1 MKYATKTN
9 NKTVLLAIVAVFAMI
24 AAGAA
29 VVMASSEDVEAA
41 NVTFTEIPGDKKIV
55 DSGNYF
61 VNEAM
66 TLTGEKNIK
75 ISVYIAAA
83 VELIIDSD
91 TMTVDVYF
99 ADSAAKEE
107 VTTDSPKIATA
118 LVSDG
123 ALTATITNF
132 GPEGKAITLA
142 GDADVITVTPADG
155 IAINTDGITYDGA
168 LFTLAS
174 GVATYTSYPASTYG
188 LKADDVLI
196 VKSGNTTVSCGN
208 SIVKLEGYGDELLFS
223 SVEGVTF
230 TYEENE
236 VVASGVIATGEL
248 YVSTGFM
255 KVAEG
260 KTLGYAILDDA
271 VITGVTTTPVAL
283 DAGILAI
290 PAGQEVTNV
299 PKIIPSEPEDIE
311 FGVIMGDFVHPDK
324 NPKIAQDLTINSGA
338 LLTVP
343 AKSTFTY
350 GNKNIAGLTIT
361 MMDVSAIDI
370 WGTVKGVAGP
380 NGAYPE
386 IESDVDEPV
395 LLSERYVKVRAGAE
409 ITGIRGH
416 DDNVICLEAPAIE
429 DDSDLY
435 GISGTLTSN
444 TTVTNAEIPAGKI
457 LTIPAGITLTV
468 TEMLVINSD
477 LGMVINGTLVIADGA
492 MLASN
497 AGAEDGE
504 IILGET
510 GTIVN
515 NGIIAKYN
523 PVVIADEDGCSVTFS
538 GIDGLVFD
546 TIDLLLTYDIGVSGN
561 LTPLAGSNG
570 SMVVFDGVIFNGD
583 ITIGKDVFAIIDD
596 DCLLSEYTMVVDG
609 ILDIGVEADL
619 VLDAGSTL
627 TVNGYIVTAEEGR
640 IYAATTDLDGTTVK
654 DGDWGETIIDL
665 SVGAATKAEADPT
678 VHFLTGYTI
687 EVIAVPFTEAG
698 EAMVIQ
704 SVFISGDLNVTPAVG
719 TGYALTTPATL
730 NVGGDNPVVVGLGD
744 ELVQNVTNAYVV
756 SEVPVDVIGKVI
768 SINEIDV
775 DDNVVGALYTV
786 TVENVTKYYVVDWNT
801 GLDGIAGYD
810 NKTVTLIGLEG
821 LEADLDGSLNILEGE
836 TVELYGAE
844 GFITIPEGVVLYV
857 SNGGVFDADIIGK
870 LDGKIIVEADGDCM
884 PAPGLYEV
892 YSEDEDETVT
902 YSGFLTA
909 LAEAEAGDTITISG
923 IYTADSL
930 TIPAGINVVVEGGL
944 VITKNLTITAG
955 ATLTVEGAIVVG
967 DDEGK
972 TKNTK
977 VLNNGTFDI
986 SPAFSA
992 TFYSYA
998 EDANALQI
1006 TSDGNFIYQTTQ
1018 DFPANTKFVG
1028 VTYVDGTKTV
1038 LTSIDN
1044 AIEAEAAE
1052 IVIDGEYNSTEA
1064 IVLDGTKLT
1073 VNGKA
1078 TFAAIDITD
1087 GELAVAG
1094 TLTATVTGAVGEGAA
1109 AVVLTGFTGTI
1120 TDGVVGGE
1128 NVMAIEAMTAG
1139 SIEVK
1144 AGDVT
1149 VTAADI
1155 TIADNSYIVVD
1166 ADAELIFA
1174 ANSTVAVAEEGLL
1187 DIDGILTINKDKEVT
1202 INGGTVLLDGV
1213 VIVNGDLTIGESIV
1227 MGIINVFGEFT
1238 AGDMLLLGTIAVDDS
1253 AESTA
1258 AATFHDV
1265 VMGAA
1270 AVGAAPEILGKKI
1283 TLSPG
1288 CALVV
1293 FPGATVGEATVSDLK
1308 STEFYANGVLYVTAY
1323 ANAGEV
1329 NAVAADGIITDVIP
1343 MEGYDMTGSDVAE
1356 NWTDITGAAIAA
1368 NTKVGAKAAIFFEG
1382 VQLTAKVIVSTTTG
1396 TSVFVDGAKYAS
1408 GTTINDVAVGVH
1420 TVKVTI
1426 DPGYKGTTEVTF
1438 NGKVLS
1444 GLMVFEITPEMV
1456 GPTAKYVLSVTGDIV
1471 IDEPVIPEQEK
1482 EDNTIIMVLLA
1493 VLVVMV
1499 VILAIVVILRMMRS

>member
-41 NVTFTEIPGDKKIV
+41 NVTFTDIPGDKKIV

-83 VELIIDSD
+83 VELTIDSD

-99 ADSAAKEE
+99 ADSAVKEG

-155 IAINTDGITYDGA
+155 IAINTAGITYDGA

-208 SIVKLEGYGDELLFS
+208 SIVKLEGFGDELLFS
-223 SVEGVTF
+223 SEEGVTF

-255 KVAEG
+255 KAG
-260 KTLGYAILDDA
+260 AATLSYAILDDA
-271 VITGVTTTPVAL
+271 VITGVTTAPVAL

-338 LLTVP
+338 LLTIP

-523 PVVIADEDGCSVTFS
+523 PVVIADEDGCSVTFA

-561 LTPLAGSNG
+561 LTPIAGSNG
-570 SMVVFDGVIFNGD
+570 SMIVFDGVIFNGD

-609 ILDIGVEADL
+609 ILDIDVEADL

-678 VHFLTGYTI
+678 IHFLTGYTI
-687 EVIAVPFTEAG
+687 EVIAVPFTEG
-698 EAMVIQ
+698 GKAMVTQ
-704 SVFISGDLNVTPAVG
+704 AVFISGDLAVTPAVG

-730 NVGGDNPVVVGLGD
+730 NIGGDNPVVVGLGD

-775 DDNVVGALYTV
+775 DDNVVGALYTIKESEDV
-786 TVENVTKYYVVDWNT
+786 TRYYVVDWNT

-884 PAPGLYEV
+884 PDPMLYEV

-967 DDEGK
+967 DAEGK

-977 VLNNGTFDI
+977 VLNNGTFDV

-1052 IVIDGEYNSTEA
+1052 IVIDGEYNSDEA

-1078 TFAAIDITD
+1078 TFSAIDITD

-1094 TLTATVTGAVGEGAA
+1094 TLTATVTGAVGE

-1120 TDGVVGGE
+1120 TDKAVGGK

-1149 VTAADI
+1149 VTAANI
-1155 TIADNSYIVVD
+1155 TVADNKFLLVD
-1166 ADAELIFA
+1166 EGAELIFA
-1174 ANSTVAVAEEGLL
+1174 ANSTVAVAEEGYL
-1187 DIDGILTINKDKEVT
+1187 GINGVLTVNKDKEVT
-1202 INGGTVLLDGV
+1202 INGDNLLLDGA

-1227 MGIINVFGEFT
+1227 MGTINVFGTFT
-1238 AGDMLLLGTIAVDDS
+1238 AGDMLLLGSIAVDDS

-1283 TLSPG
+1283 TLSEN
-1288 CALVV
+1288 CAIVV
-1293 FPGATVGEATVSDLK
+1293 FPGATVAPSTVSDLK

-1356 NWTDITGAAIAA
+1356 NWTDITGAKATAA
-1368 NTKVGAKAAIFFEG
+1368 TKVGAKAALFFEG

-1396 TSVFVDGAKYAS
+1396 TSVFVDGVKYAS

>member
-1 MKYATKTN
+1 
-9 NKTVLLAIVAVFAMI
+9 
-24 AAGAA
+24 
-29 VVMASSEDVEAA
+29 MASSEDVEAA
-41 NVTFTEIPGDKKIV
+41 NVTFTDIPEDKKIV

-83 VELIIDSD
+83 VELTIDSD

-99 ADSAAKEE
+99 ADSAVKEE

-132 GPEGKAITLA
+132 GPADKAITLA

-155 IAINTDGITYDGA
+155 IAINTAGITYDGA

-188 LKADDVLI
+188 LKEGDVLI

-223 SVEGVTF
+223 SEEGVTF

-255 KVAEG
+255 KAG
-260 KTLGYAILDDA
+260 AATLRYAIVDDA
-271 VITGVTTTPVAL
+271 VITGVTTAPVAL

-338 LLTVP
+338 LLTIPV
-343 AKSTFTY
+343 KSTFTI
-350 GNKNIAGLTIT
+350 GNKNVDDLTIT
-361 MMDVSAIDI
+361 MMDFSAIDI
-370 WGTVKGVAGP
+370 WGTVKGVAGSD
-380 NGAYPE
+380 GDYPLLK
-386 IESDVDEPV
+386 SDVVPV
-395 LLSERYVKVRAGAE
+395 DPDTQRYVKIRAGAE

-416 DDNVICLEAPAIE
+416 DDNVIGLEAPAIE
-429 DDSDLY
+429 DDKDLY

-444 TTVTNAEIPAGKI
+444 TTVTNAEIPEGKM

-497 AGAEDGE
+497 AGTEAGE

-523 PVVIADEDGCSVTFS
+523 PVVIADEDGCSVTFA

-561 LTPLAGSNG
+561 LTPIAGSNG
-570 SMVVFDGVIFNGD
+570 SMVVFDGVIFNGNV
-583 ITIGKDVFAIIDD
+583 TIGKDVIAVIDGD
-596 DCLLSEYTMVVDG
+596 SLLSEYTMVVDG
-609 ILDIGVEADL
+609 SLFIEEDVDL

-654 DGDWGETIIDL
+654 DGDWGETLIDL

-678 VHFLTGYTI
+678 IHFLTGYTI
-687 EVIAVPFTEAG
+687 EVIAIPFTEAG
-698 EAMVIQ
+698 KAMVIQ
-704 SVFISGDLNVTPAVG
+704 SVFISGDLAVTPAVG

-730 NVGGDNPVVVGLGD
+730 NVDGDNPVVVGLGD

-775 DDNVVGALYTV
+775 EDNVVGALYTV

-810 NKTVTLIGLEG
+810 EKTVVLLGLEG

-836 TVELYGAE
+836 TVELYGVE
-844 GFITIPEGVVLYV
+844 GFMTIPEGVVLYV

-870 LDGKIIVEADGDCM
+870 LDGKIIVEADGDCV

-944 VITKNLTITAG
+944 VITKNLTISAG

-967 DDEGK
+967 DEEV
-972 TKNTK
+972 KNTK
-977 VLNNGTFDI
+977 VLNNGTFDV

-1006 TSDGNFIYQTTQ
+1006 TSDGDFIYQTTQ

-1044 AIEAEAAE
+1044 AIEAGVEE
-1052 IVIDGEYNSTEA
+1052 IVIDGEYTSDEA
-1064 IVLDGTKLT
+1064 IVLDDTKLT

-1078 TFAAIDITD
+1078 TFAAIDIAD
-1087 GELAVAG
+1087 GELEVAG
-1094 TLTATVTGAVGEGAA
+1094 TLTATVTGSVGEV
-1109 AVVLTGFTGTI
+1109 VVLTGFTGTI
-1120 TDGVVGGE
+1120 TDGVVGG
-1128 NVMAIEAMTAG
+1128 VSIMTIEAMTAG

-1155 TIADNSYIVVD
+1155 TIADNKFLLVD
-1166 ADAELIFA
+1166 EGSELIFA
-1174 ANSTVAVAEEGLL
+1174 ANSTVAVAEEGLV
-1187 DIDGILTINKDKEVT
+1187 DINGILTVNKDKEVA
-1202 INGGTVLLDGV
+1202 INGGTILLDGAV
-1213 VIVNGDLTIGESIV
+1213 VVNGDLTISESIV
-1227 MGIINVFGEFT
+1227 MGVINVFGTFT
-1238 AGDMLLLGTIAVDDS
+1238 AGDMLLLGSIAVDDS

-1258 AATFHDV
+1258 TATFHDV

-1283 TLSPG
+1283 TLAEG

-1293 FPGATVGEATVSDLK
+1293 FPGATVAPSTVSDLK

-1368 NTKVGAKAAIFFEG
+1368 NTKVGAKAALFFEG

-1396 TSVFVDGAKYAS
+1396 TSVFVDGVKYAS

-1471 IDEPVIPEQEK
+1471 IDEPVVPEQEK